1 MFSWNSVRSL
11 GDIFGFIIFWNSAF
25 LELQRRVS
33 KGRIRKMTN
42 LRICTVGLDHNWWF
56 LTTFLMIFLWF
67 SWFIAP
73 ETDSKKITK
82 IIGILPNAL
91 ELGCQKLSKKCTGIN
106 LRGKAGSRTNPEVF
120 KIHRCLC
127 FRVCMGQ
134 CCQRLVIK
142 FLSRGVSL
150 LLAAYHSQK
159 LAQKAVGRASCH
171 YNVISRGFPLIWQ
184 ETGFECVQS
193 DTARVS
199 SVFNPIEIWRQF
211 RLSLHYDFHFLNKH
225 TAKVWKLEKKT
236 CFFVFFMKNNYENTV
251 SIPIGIKNT
260 IFPKP
265 ENSIENGHQNTVN
278 WWLDRFETLKMK
290 ASGWFRA
297 LCETCFLNEWS

>member
-1 MFSWNSVRSL
+1 MFFFWFWVFPDKHNPRFQFWKTTVNKIADRFILAVCPTLKKNEIIMFSWNSVRSL

-184 ETGFECVQS
+184 ETGRLRLRNTLGFE
-193 DTARVS
+193 
-199 SVFNPIEIWRQF
+199 
-211 RLSLHYDFHFLNKH
+211 
-225 TAKVWKLEKKT
+225 
-236 CFFVFFMKNNYENTV
+236 
-251 SIPIGIKNT
+251 
-260 IFPKP
+260 
-265 ENSIENGHQNTVN
+265 
-278 WWLDRFETLKMK
+278 
-290 ASGWFRA
+290 
-297 LCETCFLNEWS
+297 

>member
-1 MFSWNSVRSL
+1 
-11 GDIFGFIIFWNSAF
+11 
-25 LELQRRVS
+25 
-33 KGRIRKMTN
+33 MTN

-56 LTTFLMIFLWF
+56 LTTFLMFFLWF

-159 LAQKAVGRASCH
+159 AVGREPPATTFHGDFPWFYRSPGFGRRLEQDKHKCPSLRVELLNQKEGVIWFSDFSWMSC
-171 YNVISRGFPLIWQ
+171 PLLL
-184 ETGFECVQS
+184 ESSKPRNQS
-193 DTARVS
+193 KDS
-199 SVFNPIEIWRQF
+199 SLNRIRQPELHSPGGLERADRLCFHKNYDCGSTERPTRLDGVFRWCQPA
-211 RLSLHYDFHFLNKH
+211 D
-225 TAKVWKLEKKT
+225 
-236 CFFVFFMKNNYENTV
+236 MTV
-251 SIPIGIKNT
+251 HS
-260 IFPKP
+260 
-265 ENSIENGHQNTVN
+265 
-278 WWLDRFETLKMK
+278 
-290 ASGWFRA
+290 SG
-297 LCETCFLNEWS
+297 E

>member
-1 MFSWNSVRSL
+1 MHWNQSAGKGGVKNESWSVQNPPLLVFQSVYGTMLSTLSHQIPVERCQSSSCC
-11 GDIFGFIIFWNSAF
+11 IPF
-25 LELQRRVS
+25 
-33 KGRIRKMTN
+33 
-42 LRICTVGLDHNWWF
+42 
-56 LTTFLMIFLWF
+56 
-67 SWFIAP
+67 P
-73 ETDSKKITK
+73 ETCPESRRP
-82 IIGILPNAL
+82 GLLPL
-91 ELGCQKLSKKCTGIN
+91 QCHFTGIS
-106 LRGKAGSRTNPEVF
+106 LDLTGDGPAATQKHTWFWIIRAVYATMVGSMSF
-120 KIHRCLC
+120 K
-127 FRVCMGQ
+127 
-134 CCQRLVIK
+134 
-142 FLSRGVSL
+142 
-150 LLAAYHSQK
+150 
-159 LAQKAVGRASCH
+159 
-171 YNVISRGFPLIWQ
+171 
-184 ETGFECVQS
+184 T

>member
-1 MFSWNSVRSL
+1 
-11 GDIFGFIIFWNSAF
+11 
-25 LELQRRVS
+25 
-33 KGRIRKMTN
+33 MTN

-142 FLSRGVSL
+142 LLSRGVSL
-150 LLAAYHSQK
+150 LLAAYHSRNLPRK
-159 LAQKAVGRASCH
+159 PSAVGLLPLQCHFTGISLDLTGDGPAATQKHTWFWIIRAVYATMVGSMRKVPIDRDRH
-171 YNVISRGFPLIWQ
+171 RTSFK
-184 ETGFECVQS
+184 CVQS
-193 DTARVS
+193 DRDLKAIS
-199 SVFNPIEIWRQF
+199 PFLALW
-211 RLSLHYDFHFLNKH
+211 LSL
-225 TAKVWKLEKKT
+225 
-236 CFFVFFMKNNYENTV
+236 
-251 SIPIGIKNT
+251 S
-260 IFPKP
+260 
-265 ENSIENGHQNTVN
+265 Q
-278 WWLDRFETLKMK
+278 
-290 ASGWFRA
+290 
-297 LCETCFLNEWS
+297 

>member
-1 MFSWNSVRSL
+1 MPRPESDGFCAKTARQIWANIGDRGTPYRSL

-56 LTTFLMIFLWF
+56 LTTFLMFCLWF

-159 LAQKAVGRASCH
+159 LAQKAVGRGPSATTMSFHGDFPWFDRRRAGCDSETHLVLNNSSGVCYNGWQHAISLLRWSRFWFILYSCVVP
-171 YNVISRGFPLIWQ
+171 YVKFQ
-184 ETGFECVQS
+184 
-193 DTARVS
+193 
-199 SVFNPIEIWRQF
+199 
-211 RLSLHYDFHFLNKH
+211 
-225 TAKVWKLEKKT
+225 
-236 CFFVFFMKNNYENTV
+236 
-251 SIPIGIKNT
+251 
-260 IFPKP
+260 
-265 ENSIENGHQNTVN
+265 
-278 WWLDRFETLKMK
+278 
-290 ASGWFRA
+290 
-297 LCETCFLNEWS
+297 

>member
-1 MFSWNSVRSL
+1 
-11 GDIFGFIIFWNSAF
+11 
-25 LELQRRVS
+25 
-33 KGRIRKMTN
+33 MTN

-56 LTTFLMIFLWF
+56 LTTFLMFFLWF

-171 YNVISRGFPLIWQ
+171 LSFHGDFPWFDRRRAGCDSETHLVLNNSSGVCYNGWQHEKSSNRQRPTPHEFQVCSIRSRSEGNFAFPCIM
-184 ETGFECVQS
+184 TFTFS
-193 DTARVS
+193 
-199 SVFNPIEIWRQF
+199 I
-211 RLSLHYDFHFLNKH
+211 
-225 TAKVWKLEKKT
+225 
-236 CFFVFFMKNNYENTV
+236 
-251 SIPIGIKNT
+251 SIPRKC
-260 IFPKP
+260 
-265 ENSIENGHQNTVN
+265 ENWRKKRVFS
-278 WWLDRFETLKMK
+278 
-290 ASGWFRA
+290 
-297 LCETCFLNEWS
+297 CFLWKITMKIQ

>member
-1 MFSWNSVRSL
+1 MFSSFLLNLSNCQNEGIGDFIRGHFHVFFWFWVFPDKHNPRFSFGKPLFLKSPIPSFWQFSDSKKNRNNYFSWNSVRSL
-11 GDIFGFIIFWNSAF
+11 GDIFGFIIFWNSVF

-56 LTTFLMIFLWF
+56 LTTFLMFCLWF

-159 LAQKAVGRASCH
+159 LAQKAVGRGPPATTMSFHGDFPWFDRRRASAATQKH
-171 YNVISRGFPLIWQ
+171 TWF
-184 ETGFECVQS
+184 CVQS
-193 DTARVS
+193 DRDLKAIPP
-199 SVFNPIEIWRQF
+199 FLALW
-211 RLSLHYDFHFLNKH
+211 LSL
-225 TAKVWKLEKKT
+225 
-236 CFFVFFMKNNYENTV
+236 
-251 SIPIGIKNT
+251 S
-260 IFPKP
+260 
-265 ENSIENGHQNTVN
+265 Q
-278 WWLDRFETLKMK
+278 
-290 ASGWFRA
+290 
-297 LCETCFLNEWS
+297 

>member
-1 MFSWNSVRSL
+1 MHWNQSAGKGGVKNESWSVQNPPLLVFQSVYGTMLSTLSHQIPVERCQSSSCC
-11 GDIFGFIIFWNSAF
+11 IPF
-25 LELQRRVS
+25 
-33 KGRIRKMTN
+33 
-42 LRICTVGLDHNWWF
+42 
-56 LTTFLMIFLWF
+56 
-67 SWFIAP
+67 P
-73 ETDSKKITK
+73 ETC
-82 IIGILPNAL
+82 P
-91 ELGCQKLSKKCTGIN
+91 E
-106 LRGKAGSRTNPEVF
+106 SRRPW
-120 KIHRCLC
+120 
-127 FRVCMGQ
+127 
-134 CCQRLVIK
+134 
-142 FLSRGVSL
+142 
-150 LLAAYHSQK
+150 
-159 LAQKAVGRASCH
+159 ASCH